1 MTCAQIGKE
10 FPNMRQNEKKIEFI
24 RAGDAIWTVGWLN
37 GEQTPNR
44 GY

>member
-1 MTCAQIGKE
+1 MACAQIGKE

-24 RAGDAIWTVGWLN
+24 RAGDAIWTVGWLK